1 MSARARARALA
12 RAPARRPSSAASA
25 RSSPDAGWNWM
36 RVLGDFHSGPLRVYV
51 CDSGFFFVCVWFF
64 YFVFVFVFLSHLGKP
79 GRGERCDL
87 NYVVTGKKSSSG

>member
-36 RVLGDFHSGPLRVYV
+36 RVLGDFHSGPLLRVLRLR
-51 CDSGFFFVCVWFF
+51 
-64 YFVFVFVFLSHLGKP
+64 VFVFFLTLFLFSVCFFFLTPFGK
-79 GRGERCDL
+79 
-87 NYVVTGKKSSSG
+87 TGAWREMRFEIYGDREEE